1 MPQVLVVLIPVVR
14 FPVAVAV
21 SFKASDRCRTAL
33 ISNIQRC
40 GHCHFNAVL
49 ANLEVAALTSVQSVE
64 VVAESETGVEFDL
77 PAGGM
82 VVEVLVP
89 RLIVDKVDSVL

>member
-14 FPVAVAV
+14 FPVALAV
-21 SFKASDRCRTAL
+21 SFKASDHCRAAHV
-33 ISNIQRC
+33 SRNQRC
-40 GHCHFNAVL
+40 GYCHFNAVL
-49 ANLEVAALTSVQSVE
+49 ANLEVVALAGVQGVE
-64 VVAESETGVEFDL
+64 VVAESETGVELDL

-89 RLIVDKVDSVL
+89 RLIVDKVDYVL